1 MEYDFNANESGNDI
15 NDQSAESEGDSITID
30 NNDYEDYSDEESPE
44 KQEQE
49 EKQGSQA
56 KTKKNPTQHSQK
68 SKKKNIRGQ
77 KSQNSQQIEKV
88 RKKENQASNHDE
100 EYQDDEDG
108 PLKAELQEKLQKV
121 FLNYSKFNIQEENF
135 ILSHQYFMK
144 MMRDCGL
151 LREKYEKPREDT
163 LTAEQIDIT
172 LKKVCPKS
180 ASLNTQQ
187 FIDFFVTLAQRLY
200 PNDFNKAP
208 RLTVSRIVGQFLDP
222 IVEYINEDN
231 EGKFR
236 YNKVEQSILNTAAEG
251 VDEKTEK
258 IMKRMYPG
266 LLNAYKLY
274 FPQEYNYKG
283 ITKEKIIKESL
294 KSLTNFNIDFDL
306 CTPFLTREKLAIYY
320 NCIYLLKEKNLV
332 FKDKKRKN
340 EGENEEEEEEENEEG
355 KIFTFDKFAFYLL
368 CLANDVIPEDQFPKQ
383 WEKVSRLI
391 KYLSD
396 SNGEETMIKK
406 FGAKITDDK
415 GIYLDDQLINELIKE
430 EEEAKR
436 LQKQK
441 ESPDGVLSEEE
452 KMIVQKVFLAH
463 ANKDKMTQGKLT
475 ITPYFNV
482 LKDLGIFDIE
492 KENGE
497 LVNRKDA
504 EMALTQVSRK
514 KNVNKIPNGSYRNY
528 NALERNINKVI
539 SKLDYDMFITSLQ
552 ELSLRIYPSLKK
564 NEAFE
569 KLMHEQINISNLDV
583 DSDNDKIIETYNNII
598 QMGENDF
605 ITILNEF
612 KPIFKEIFDNYKD
625 LHKNTISWQNYLIF
639 CKDFNVISNTLNLT
653 DCNAIFSGLSKK
665 YTQEKGIPDTGLID
679 FNYFFYSIGIFALK
693 ADNGEEDEN
702 NLISL
707 LLAMQPSCGIQNPR
721 DNGKGMYITYQ
732 NKFRDKLRELKKIYP
747 SYFNNGEPDEIKV
760 TSFNKIFSM

>member
-1 MEYDFNANESGNDI
+1 MDYDSNANESGND
-15 NDQSAESEGDSITID
+15 QSLESEGDSITID
-30 NNDYEDYSDEESPE
+30 NNDYEDYSDEYNPE
-44 KQEQE
+44 ENQN
-49 EKQGSQA
+49 QGGGQNKS
-56 KTKKNPTQHSQK
+56 KKNQNQK
-68 SKKKNIRGQ
+68 SKKKNAPKNK
-77 KSQNSQQIEKV
+77 KSQQVEK
-88 RKKENQASNHDE
+88 KKTKAIQDDDEYHDE
-100 EYQDDEDG
+100 DE
-108 PLKAELQEKLQKV
+108 PLKAELQEKLYKV

-151 LREKYEKPREDT
+151 LREKYEKPKENT

-180 ASLNTQQ
+180 ASLNLQQ

-208 RLTVSRIVGQFLDP
+208 RNTVTQIVGHFLDP
-222 IVEYINEDN
+222 IVEYINLDQ

-236 YNKVEQSILNTAAEG
+236 YNKVEQSILSTVDEG

-258 IMKRMYPG
+258 IMKSIYPG

-283 ITKEKIIKESL
+283 IPKEKIIKESL

-306 CTPFLTREKLAIYY
+306 CTPFLTREKLAVYY

-332 FKDKKRKN
+332 FKDKKKKN
-340 EGENEEEEEEENEEG
+340 DNENNEEVNEEEEG

-368 CLANDVIPEDQFPKQ
+368 CLANDVIPDDQFPKQ
-383 WEKVSRLI
+383 WQKVSRLI

-415 GIYLDDQLINELIKE
+415 GIYLDDQLIKELIKE
-430 EEEAKR
+430 DEEAKR
-436 LQKQK
+436 LQIEK
-441 ESPDGVLSEEE
+441 ENPDGVLSDEE
-452 KMIVQKVFLAH
+452 KNIIEKIFLSQ

-475 ITPYFNV
+475 ITPYFNI

-514 KNVNKIPNGSYRNY
+514 KNINNGPNSTYRSHNS
-528 NALERNINKVI
+528 LEKNINKVI
-539 SKLDYDMFITSLQ
+539 SKLDFDMFITSLQ

-569 KLMHEQINISNLDV
+569 KLMHEQINIGGLDIN
-583 DSDNDKIIETYNNII
+583 SDNDKIIEIYNEII
-598 QMGENDF
+598 QRGESENDF
-605 ITILNEF
+605 TDILNEF

-625 LHKNTISWQNYLIF
+625 MHKDTISWQNYLIF
-639 CKDFNVISNTLNLT
+639 CKDFNVISNNINLT
-653 DCNAIFSGLSKK
+653 DCNLVFNGLSKK
-665 YTQEKGIPDTGLID
+665 YTKDKAIPDTGLID
-679 FNYFFYSIGIFALK
+679 FNYFFYSIGIFALQ
-693 ADNGEEDEN
+693 ANNGEEDEN

-707 LLAMQPSCGIQNPR
+707 LLAMQPSIGIQRPR

-747 SYFNNGEPDEIKV
+747 SYFNKGEPDEIKI
-760 TSFNKIFSM
+760 TSFNKIFSI

>member
-1 MEYDFNANESGNDI
+1 MDYDSNANESGND
-15 NDQSAESEGDSITID
+15 QSLESEGDSITID
-30 NNDYEDYSDEESPE
+30 NNDYEDYSDEYNPE
-44 KQEQE
+44 ENQN
-49 EKQGSQA
+49 QGGGQNKS
-56 KTKKNPTQHSQK
+56 KKNQNQK
-68 SKKKNIRGQ
+68 SKKKNAPKNK
-77 KSQNSQQIEKV
+77 KSQQVEK
-88 RKKENQASNHDE
+88 KKTKAIQDDDEYHDE
-100 EYQDDEDG
+100 DE
-108 PLKAELQEKLQKV
+108 PLKAELQEKLYKV

-151 LREKYEKPREDT
+151 LREKYEKPKENT

-180 ASLNTQQ
+180 ASLNLQQ

-208 RLTVSRIVGQFLDP
+208 RNTVTQIVGHFLDP
-222 IVEYINEDN
+222 IVEYINLDQ

-236 YNKVEQSILNTAAEG
+236 YNKVEQSILSTVDEG

-258 IMKRMYPG
+258 IMKSIYPG

-283 ITKEKIIKESL
+283 IPKEKIIKESL

-306 CTPFLTREKLAIYY
+306 CTPFLTREKLAVYY

-332 FKDKKRKN
+332 FKDKKKKN
-340 EGENEEEEEEENEEG
+340 DNENNEEVNEEEEG

-368 CLANDVIPEDQFPKQ
+368 CLANDVIPDDQFPKQ
-383 WEKVSRLI
+383 WQKVSRLI

-415 GIYLDDQLINELIKE
+415 GIYLDDQLIKELIKE
-430 EEEAKR
+430 DEEAKR
-436 LQKQK
+436 LQIEK
-441 ESPDGVLSEEE
+441 ENPDGVLSDEE
-452 KMIVQKVFLAH
+452 KNIIEKIFLSQ

-475 ITPYFNV
+475 ITPYFNI

-514 KNVNKIPNGSYRNY
+514 KNINNGPNSTYRSHNS
-528 NALERNINKVI
+528 LEKNINKVI
-539 SKLDYDMFITSLQ
+539 SKLDFDMFITSLQ

-569 KLMHEQINISNLDV
+569 KLMHEQINIGGLDIN
-583 DSDNDKIIETYNNII
+583 SDNDKIIEIYNEII
-598 QMGENDF
+598 QRGESENDF
-605 ITILNEF
+605 TDILNEF

-625 LHKNTISWQNYLIF
+625 MHKDTISWQNYLIF
-639 CKDFNVISNTLNLT
+639 CKDFNVISNNINLT
-653 DCNAIFSGLSKK
+653 DCNLVFNGLSKK
-665 YTQEKGIPDTGLID
+665 YTKDKAIPDTGLID
-679 FNYFFYSIGIFALK
+679 FNYFFYSIGIFALQ
-693 ADNGEEDEN
+693 ANNGEEDEN

-707 LLAMQPSCGIQNPR
+707 LLAMQPSIGIQRPR

-747 SYFNNGEPDEIKV
+747 SYFNKGEPDEIKI

>member
-1 MEYDFNANESGNDI
+1 MEYESNANESGND
-15 NDQSAESEGDSITID
+15 QSFESEGDSITID
-30 NNDYEDYSDEESPE
+30 NNDYEDYSEEYIPE
-44 KQEQE
+44 ENQNKGGQS
-49 EKQGSQA
+49 KS
-56 KTKKNPTQHSQK
+56 KKNQK
-68 SKKKNIRGQ
+68 SKKKNNQAPKNQ
-77 KSQNSQQIEKV
+77 KSQQIEKQKNKV
-88 RKKENQASNHDE
+88 IGQ
-100 EYQDDEDG
+100 DEDEFQDEDE
-108 PLKAELQEKLQKV
+108 PLKAELQEKLYKV
-121 FLNYSKFNIQEENF
+121 FLNYAKFNIQEENF

-151 LREKYEKPREDT
+151 LREKYEKPKPNT

-208 RLTVSRIVGQFLDP
+208 RNTVSQIVALYLDK
-222 IVEYINEDN
+222 IVDDINSDQ

-236 YNKVEQSILNTAAEG
+236 YNKVEQSIYSTAEEG
-251 VDEKTEK
+251 IDEKTEK
-258 IMKRMYPG
+258 IMKSIYPG

-283 ITKEKIIKESL
+283 IPKEKIIKESL

-320 NCIYLLKEKNLV
+320 NCIYLLKQKNLV
-332 FKDKKRKN
+332 FKDKKKKN
-340 EGENEEEEEEENEEG
+340 DNENNEQVEEEEEG

-368 CLANDVIPEDQFPKQ
+368 CLANDVIPDDQFPKQ
-383 WEKVSRLI
+383 WQKVSRLI

-415 GIYLDDQLINELIKE
+415 GIYLDDQLIKELIKE
-430 EEEAKR
+430 DEEAKR
-436 LQKQK
+436 LQIEK
-441 ESPDGVLSEEE
+441 ESPDGVLSDEE
-452 KMIVQKVFLAH
+452 KNIVERIFLSQ

-475 ITPYFNV
+475 ITPYFNI

-514 KNVNKIPNGSYRNY
+514 KNINNGPNSTYRSHNS
-528 NALERNINKVI
+528 LEKNINKVI
-539 SKLDYDMFITSLQ
+539 SKLDFDMFITSLQ

-569 KLMHEQINISNLDV
+569 KLMHEQININDLDIN
-583 DSDNDKIIETYNNII
+583 SDNDKIIEIYNEII
-598 QMGENDF
+598 QRGENENDF
-605 ITILNEF
+605 TDILNEF

-625 LHKNTISWQNYLIF
+625 KHKDTISWQNYLIF
-639 CKDFNVISNTLNLT
+639 CKDFNIISNNINLT
-653 DCNAIFSGLSKK
+653 DCNIIFNGLSKK
-665 YTQEKGIPDTGLID
+665 YTRDKGIPDTGLID

-693 ADNGEEDEN
+693 ANNGEEDEN

-707 LLAMQPSCGIQNPR
+707 FLAMQPSIGIQRPR

-732 NKFRDKLRELKKIYP
+732 NRFRDKLRELKKIYP

>member
-1 MEYDFNANESGNDI
+1 MDYDSNANESGND
-15 NDQSAESEGDSITID
+15 QSLESEGDSITID
-30 NNDYEDYSDEESPE
+30 NNDYEDYSDEYNPE
-44 KQEQE
+44 ENQNQG
-49 EKQGSQA
+49 GSQN
-56 KTKKNPTQHSQK
+56 KSKKNQNQK
-68 SKKKNIRGQ
+68 SKKKNAPKNK
-77 KSQNSQQIEKV
+77 KSQQVEK
-88 RKKENQASNHDE
+88 KKTKAIQDDDEYHDE
-100 EYQDDEDG
+100 DE
-108 PLKAELQEKLQKV
+108 PLKEELQEKLYKV

-151 LREKYEKPREDT
+151 LREKYEKPKENT

-180 ASLNTQQ
+180 ASLNLQQ

-208 RLTVSRIVGQFLDP
+208 RNTVTQIVGHFLDP
-222 IVEYINEDN
+222 IVEYINLDQ

-236 YNKVEQSILNTAAEG
+236 YNKVEQSILSTVDEG

-258 IMKRMYPG
+258 IMKSIYPG

-283 ITKEKIIKESL
+283 IPKEKIIKESL

-332 FKDKKRKN
+332 FKDKKKKN
-340 EGENEEEEEEENEEG
+340 DNENNEEVNEEEEG

-368 CLANDVIPEDQFPKQ
+368 CLANDVIPDDQFPKQ
-383 WEKVSRLI
+383 WQKVSRLI

-415 GIYLDDQLINELIKE
+415 GIYLDDQLIKELIKE
-430 EEEAKR
+430 DEEAKR
-436 LQKQK
+436 LQIEK
-441 ESPDGVLSEEE
+441 ENPDGVLSDEE
-452 KMIVQKVFLAH
+452 KNIIEKIFLSQ

-475 ITPYFNV
+475 ITPYFNI

-514 KNVNKIPNGSYRNY
+514 KNINNGPNSTYRSHNS
-528 NALERNINKVI
+528 LEKNINKVI
-539 SKLDYDMFITSLQ
+539 SKLDFDMFITSLQ

-569 KLMHEQINISNLDV
+569 KLMHEQINIGGLDIN
-583 DSDNDKIIETYNNII
+583 SDNDKIIEIYNEII
-598 QMGENDF
+598 QRGESENDF
-605 ITILNEF
+605 TDILNEF

-625 LHKNTISWQNYLIF
+625 MHKDTISWQNYLIF
-639 CKDFNVISNTLNLT
+639 CKDFNVISNNINLT
-653 DCNAIFSGLSKK
+653 DCNLVFNGLSKK
-665 YTQEKGIPDTGLID
+665 YTKDKAIPDTGLID
-679 FNYFFYSIGIFALK
+679 FNYFFYSIGIFALQ
-693 ADNGEEDEN
+693 ANNGEEDEN

-707 LLAMQPSCGIQNPR
+707 LLAMQPSIGIQRPR

-747 SYFNNGEPDEIKV
+747 SYFNKGEPDEIKI

>member
-1 MEYDFNANESGNDI
+1 MEYQFNENEEEESESIESG
-15 NDQSAESEGDSITID
+15 DSNTID
-30 NNDYEDYSDEESPE
+30 NNDYADYSDEIPPE
-44 KQEQE
+44 E
-49 EKQGSQA
+49 EK
-56 KTKKNPTQHSQK
+56 KETKKNKTK
-68 SKKKNIRGQ
+68 ERKKRLKEKQI
-77 KSQNSQQIEKV
+77 QNTQIEKP
-88 RKKENQASNHDE
+88 KKELQLDVDDDD
-100 EYQDDEDG
+100 YQGYQED
-108 PLKAELQEKLQKV
+108 KETIKEELQEKLNKV

-151 LREKYEKPREDT
+151 LREKYEKPKDNT

-180 ASLNTQQ
+180 ASLNIQQ
-187 FIDFFVTLAQRLY
+187 FTDFFVTLAQRLF
-200 PNDFNKAP
+200 PSNFNKAP
-208 RLTVSRIVGQFLDP
+208 KNTLSQIVSIFLDP
-222 IVEYINEDN
+222 IVQYINEDN

-236 YNKVEQSILNTAAEG
+236 YNKVEQSILTTASEG
-251 VDEKTEK
+251 IDEKTEK

-283 ITKEKIIKESL
+283 IPKEKIIKESL

-332 FKDKKRKN
+332 FKDRRRK
-340 EGENEEEEEEENEEG
+340 ENEEGEEEEIEEG

-368 CLANDVIPEDQFPKQ
+368 CLANDVIPDDQFPKQ

-436 LQKQK
+436 IQKQK
-441 ESPDGVLSEEE
+441 ESPDGVLTEEE
-452 KMIVQKVFLAH
+452 KKIVEKIFLLH

-475 ITPYFNV
+475 ITPYFNI
-482 LKDLGIFDIE
+482 LKDLGIFDIV

-514 KNVNKIPNGSYRNY
+514 KNVNKIPNGSYRNH
-528 NALERNINKVI
+528 NSLERNINKVI
-539 SKLDYDMFITSLQ
+539 SKLDFDMFITSLQ

-564 NEAFE
+564 NEAFD
-569 KLMHEQINISNLDV
+569 KLMHEKINLSGLEMV
-583 DSDNDKIIETYNNII
+583 SENDKVVETYNTI
-598 QMGENDF
+598 MEMAENENESDF
-605 ITILNEF
+605 IDILEEF
-612 KPIFKEIFDNYKD
+612 RPIFKEIFKNYKD

-639 CKDFNVISNTLNLT
+639 CKDFNIISNTINLT
-653 DCNAIFSGLSKK
+653 DCNEIFNGLSKK
-665 YTQEKGIPDTGLID
+665 YTHEKEIPDTGLIN
-679 FNYFFYSIGIFALK
+679 FNYFFYSIGVFALK
-693 ADNGEEDEN
+693 ANNGEEKEN

-707 LLAMQPSCGIQNPR
+707 LLSMQPSSGIQNPR

-747 SYFNNGEPDEIKV
+747 KYFNKGEPDEIKV